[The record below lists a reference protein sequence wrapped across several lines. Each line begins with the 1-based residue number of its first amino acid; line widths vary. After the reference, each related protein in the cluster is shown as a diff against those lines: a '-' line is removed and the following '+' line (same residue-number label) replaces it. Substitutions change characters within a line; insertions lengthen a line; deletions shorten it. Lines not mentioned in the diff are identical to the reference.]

1 MLENEV
7 KLLLNYI
14 CNWRLNDTFLE
25 QKCCIFLINQIN

>member
-25 QKCCIFLINQIN
+25 QKMLHFFN